1 MEKSTVLELSRWT
14 ASNSPN
20 NAVWTNTFN
29 VNTPKISEGDII
41 AVRNSFIDTRLIDA
55 NSIQIQEDTTLTF
68 NFVYYLINN
77 GLSMKYISIGD
88 YEGNLPYPNV
98 YNTYT
103 EPNVE
108 TPPLNINGPDGLPY
122 ILVNADLKSP
132 LYGKPVIETV
142 NINIPAGVYERASLA
157 EIITR
162 QFESIGQPTNQQ
174 MSYGSTA
181 SQLFTN
187 GNVYAEADSEGNF
200 FQFTKPTL
208 SPDPFK
214 VVTTIQKQLYYGVIS
229 TPISNIPNIRFKH
242 GLFYVN
248 SSNQLVPC
256 LFRPMTD
263 NQYYT
268 PIPDTD
274 SSFIIAPFQSFDKLS
289 NVDPLIGN
297 TYVETPAQGST
308 PAVVYAYILFDAGF
322 VGTNQLSLVYND
334 ENGNGKFS
342 FQYMHTPIT
351 QTNNEVCMTYSKQFG
366 RPDPGSIFNKSISY
380 FTAMGGIMLVNS
392 YTKYNPLKIE
402 EVSLLNQLGFKLTDL
417 IPIDD
422 LPIVFNGNNNWLSST
437 YNKFK
442 YSNFKKYTTR
452 NFASFPLLY
461 QPNQISKIPSIIYD
475 AEITLDRQPS
485 IFYTSY
491 NTDPNVDKPNDGS
504 GFNTVQSTITEG
516 VVASSFPVGSNSLT
530 GHYLIEL
537 SGYNNDFI
545 NSEKLF
551 NVKSIVGNYYFS
563 ENFAMELGF
572 DSFIYQ
578 HRGEPISLSQIQ
590 VRILSPYTKDIVEG
604 LGTNS
609 SVYLQITNQIQ
620 PLQQTE
626 QKK

>member
-14 ASNSPN
+14 SSNSPN

-29 VNTPKISEGDII
+29 VNTPTISEGDII

-77 GLSMKYISIGD
+77 GLSMKYISIGQIQD
-88 YEGNLPYPNV
+88 LPYPVV
-98 YNTYT
+98 YDTFIQPNTA
-103 EPNVE
+103 EPD
-108 TPPLNINGPDGLPY
+108 LNINGPDGLPY
-122 ILVNADLKSP
+122 ILVNADLKST
-132 LYGKPVIETV
+132 LYNKPVIETV

-162 QFESIGQPTNQQ
+162 QLESIGQPTNQQ
-174 MSYGSTA
+174 MNNPVP

-187 GNVYAEADSEGNF
+187 GNVNAFSKIDGSF
-200 FQFTKPTL
+200 FQFSEPGL
-208 SPDPFK
+208 PPDPFK
-214 VVTTIQKQLYYGVIS
+214 VVTTIQKQLYYGVID
-229 TPISNIPNIRFKH
+229 TQMSNIPNIRFKH
-242 GLFYVN
+242 GLFYLN
-248 SSNQLVPC
+248 SSNELVPC

-263 NQYYT
+263 NQNYT
-268 PIPDTD
+268 PIPDID
-274 SSFIIAPFQSFDKLS
+274 SSFIIAPFQSLDKLDKA
-289 NVDPLIGN
+289 DPLIGN

-308 PAVVYAYILFDAGF
+308 PAVVYGYTMFDAGF
-322 VGTNQLSLVYND
+322 VGANQFSLVYND

-351 QTNNEVCMTYSKQFG
+351 QTNNEVCMTYTKQFG
-366 RPDPGSIFNKSISY
+366 RPDPGSIFNRSISY
-380 FTAMGGIMLVNS
+380 FTAMGGIMLVNA
-392 YTKYNPLKIE
+392 YTKYNPFKID
-402 EVSLLNQLGFKLTDL
+402 EVPLLNQLGFKLTDL
-417 IPIDD
+417 IPMDD
-422 LPIVFNGNNNWLSST
+422 LPIVFNGNNNWLSNT

-461 QPNQISKIPSIIYD
+461 QPNQTSVLPSIDYD
-475 AEITLDRQPS
+475 AIITLDRHQS
-485 IFYTSY
+485 IFYTNY
-491 NTDPNVDKPNDGS
+491 NTDPNVDKPYDGC
-504 GFNTVQSTITEG
+504 GFNTVESTITEG
-516 VVASSFPVGSNSLT
+516 VVASSFPVGSNTLT

-590 VRILSPYTKDIVEG
+590 VRILSPYTKDIVDG
-604 LGTNS
+604 LGSNS
-609 SVYLQITNQIQ
+609 SVYLQITNQIE
-620 PLQQTE
+620 QQ
-626 QKK
+626 QKKIT